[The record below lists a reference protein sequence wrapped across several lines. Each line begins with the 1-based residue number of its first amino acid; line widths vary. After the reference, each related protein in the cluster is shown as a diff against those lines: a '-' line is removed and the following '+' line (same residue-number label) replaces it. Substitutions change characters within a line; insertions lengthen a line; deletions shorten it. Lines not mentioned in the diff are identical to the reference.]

1 MPGALDGEKFVT
13 VTLNGNDLS
22 IRTYCKGPSYDNNK
36 APTSPSILL
45 EVGGG
50 SAGIDLIGIQE
61 KLMTNYTV
69 CAYDRA
75 GYGKSSQGPYPQS
88 MENT

>member
-1 MPGALDGEKFVT
+1 VT
-13 VTLNGNDLS
+13 VNLNGDEIT
-22 IRTYCKGPSYDNNK
+22 IRTYCRGPSYDNKTEN
-36 APTSPSILL
+36 ATNPAILL

-50 SAGIDLIGIQE
+50 SAAVDLIGIQE

-75 GYGKSSQGPYPQS
+75 GYGKSSQGPFP
-88 MENT
+88 